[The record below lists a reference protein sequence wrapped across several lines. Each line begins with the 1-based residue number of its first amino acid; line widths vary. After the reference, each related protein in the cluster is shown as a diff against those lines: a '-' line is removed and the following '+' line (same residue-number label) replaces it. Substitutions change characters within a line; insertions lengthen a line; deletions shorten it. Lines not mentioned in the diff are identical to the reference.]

1 MLLAFLAQ
9 SLSRTS
15 ASSWKVRP
23 EFRTRKRE
31 RERAEAKGDG
41 DDGGGNEEPR
51 EFFSFSLN
59 LFSPSPAGRTA
70 DDAIRELNAAHAAY
84 RRVEASL
91 QAKRARLLSKL
102 PEISRARAAVV
113 ALRESLGGEEGDE
126 EGAAAEREK
135 SADAAASSSKHIDL
149 DFCVAEQVYSRA
161 RVDRRRLRDG
171 GVALWLGAGVSV
183 EYPLAEAQA
192 LLEANE
198 AAAKRNIKANGED
211 LDFVRDCITTTQVSI
226 SRVYNWDVARGKS
239 GGAGAGAGGAKP
251 VAV

>member
-1 MLLAFLAQ
+1 ML
-9 SLSRTS
+9 SLLPHFP
-15 ASSWKVRP
+15 SS
-23 EFRTRKRE
+23 
-31 RERAEAKGDG
+31 KG
-41 DDGGGNEEPR
+41 R
-51 EFFSFSLN
+51 S
-59 LFSPSPAGRTA
+59 A

-91 QAKRARLLSKL
+91 QAKRARLLAKL

-113 ALRESLGGEEGDE
+113 ALRESLGEGDDGGDE
-126 EGAAAEREK
+126 EGAAERGKKAEGGGAAA
-135 SADAAASSSKHIDL
+135 ADADASSSRPIDL

-161 RVDRRRLRDG
+161 RVDRRRLREG

-183 EYPLAEAQA
+183 EYPLPEAQA

-198 AAAKRNIKANGED
+198 AAARRNIGANGED

-226 SRVYNWDVARGKS
+226 SRVYNWDVARGKGGGGS
-239 GGAGAGAGGAKP
+239 AGGGGGGAGAGAKP